1 MKAGPIAWSLFAASL
16 LVAGSAIAAEDRSWY
31 PSSAHASA
39 LVSTEEYERVQAPPK
54 AAGAFGLLVQELWVG
69 ATQFHPRDGT
79 RLDYD
84 AFAYYRASTGVG
96 NQIFDAKIDLP
107 AGALVT
113 GYDCFVY
120 DADSV
125 ANVVVDL
132 WKQSF
137 DVAANTPLNV
147 QLGGLVSTGS
157 SGLQAPAATPFAPF
171 TVQYREGSLRN
182 HYTFV
187 LFLQGSS
194 INTAFRACRV
204 FWQRQISPAPA
215 TAVFTDVPTS
225 HPFFQFIEAL
235 RASGITL
242 GCNATQFCPDAPV
255 TRAQMAAFLARM
267 GGLHWPF

>member
-1 MKAGPIAWSLFAASL
+1 MNPRSIATSLVAASYI
-16 LVAGSAIAAEDRSWY
+16 VAGSAFAAEDRSWY
-31 PSSAHASA
+31 PSNAHPAA
-39 LVSTEEYERVQAPPK
+39 AVPTEEYERAQLAPK
-54 AAGAFGLLVQELWVG
+54 AAGAFGLLAQEFWVG
-69 ATQFHPRDGT
+69 ATEFHPREGT

-84 AFAYYRASTGVG
+84 AFAFYRAATGSG
-96 NQIFDAKIDLP
+96 NQLFDAKINLP

-113 GYDCFVY
+113 GYDCFV
-120 DADSV
+120 ADFHTT
-125 ANVVVDL
+125 ANVLVDL

-137 DVAANTPLNV
+137 DVATNTPLNV
-147 QLGGLVSTGS
+147 QLASLASTGS
-157 SGLQAPAATPFAPF
+157 SGLQTPTAAPFTPF

-182 HYTFV
+182 HYTFI

-194 INTAFRACRV
+194 LDTAFRACRV

-215 TAVFTDVPTS
+215 SAAFTDVPTS
-225 HPFFQFIEAL
+225 HPFFQFVEAL

-242 GCNATQFCPDAPV
+242 GCSATQYCPDAPV